1 MKVLSIKTHP
11 GLEQATMDVR
21 QNKARVV
28 GLTLTGMVK
37 VAYVEHPTYG
47 TEEFEFQGCTIAQQV
62 PFSEALLR
70 SINVAV
76 PTVQCP
82 KCTGRNLRNCPTCNG
97 LGKVLA
103 SQVTSKE
110 AAASPTLDKYRPR
123 DGDHIVPT
131 DDD

>member
-1 MKVLSIKTHP
+1 MSDEAKIALVPPTEHP
-11 GLEQATMDVR
+11 TLEQAARDVR
-21 QNKARVV
+21 RSEAKIK
-28 GLTLTGMVK
+28 GLTFSTVT

-47 TEEFEFQGCTIAQQV
+47 TEEFEFEGCTISQLV

-70 SINVAV
+70 GLGVAV

-103 SQVTSKE
+103 SQVTSEE
-110 AAASPTLDKYRPR
+110 AAESPSLAKYR
-123 DGDHIVPT
+123 DT
-131 DDD
+131 